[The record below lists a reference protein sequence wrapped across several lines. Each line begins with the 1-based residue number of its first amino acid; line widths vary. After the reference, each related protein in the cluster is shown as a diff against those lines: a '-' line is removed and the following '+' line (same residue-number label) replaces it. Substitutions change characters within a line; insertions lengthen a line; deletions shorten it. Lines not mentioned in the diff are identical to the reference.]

1 VATQDESTHRE
12 ARSAVTVRTKAL
24 WIAGGLGI
32 AALLGLVIVR
42 LAPGHA
48 PAPSPV
54 RGARSVAVL
63 DFENLSGDPSLDW
76 MGRGLGELLG
86 SALLRSEDLDVY
98 DAQRLAAMP
107 DLRGGAAGAGLES
120 LKRHGIGRVVTGSIL
135 RSGTRLRIQARVIEA
150 ETGRVLHSDWAEG
163 EVGDDLFHLAGG
175 LIHGLETALEIDL
188 LGLETGDEWLR
199 RITTHSVDAYRL
211 YLRGHAAFIGSRWA
225 EAARDDED
233 ALAIDST
240 FVAARFELTG
250 CYWNLDDDARLA
262 QSLAAAR
269 RLRPRASRREAL
281 QLELI
286 EAVIGSDSGRLIR
299 VADEL
304 RTRYPENRFF
314 TYLLGRGYWESGRY
328 ADCVRTLE
336 PLAASRYEWAWT
348 YLLAGRSLANLGR
361 DDEARHM
368 FELGLDVT
376 HGNPELAYAYAR
388 HLEERG
394 QLDRARALLVEAERS
409 PALAETPTFE
419 ALIRLDMAKFYENDG
434 LEDSAR
440 AEYRRALARAP
451 HGSEAARAAT
461 TGLARLAER

>member
-1 VATQDESTHRE
+1 M
-12 ARSAVTVRTKAL
+12 TVRTKAL
-24 WIAGGLGI
+24 WVAGGL
-32 AALLGLVIVR
+32 AVVVLLAFGAWR
-42 LAPGHA
+42 LAPHHV
-48 PAPSPV
+48 PASSPV
-54 RGARSVAVL
+54 REARSIAVL

-86 SALLRSEDLDVY
+86 SALLRSDDLDVY
-98 DAQRLAAMP
+98 DAQRLAAIP
-107 DLRGGAAGAGLES
+107 DLHGGAAGVGLES
-120 LKRHGIGRVVTGSIL
+120 LRRHGIGRLVTGSIV
-135 RSGTRLRIQARVIEA
+135 RSGTRLRIQARVIEVA
-150 ETGRVLHSDWAEG
+150 TGRVLHSDWTEG

-175 LIHGLETALEIDL
+175 LVHGLETALEIDL

-199 RITTHSVDAYRL
+199 RITTRSVDAYRL

-225 EAARDDED
+225 EAARDDEQ

-240 FVAARFELTG
+240 FVVARFELTG
-250 CYWNLDDDARLA
+250 CYWNLDDDARLGE
-262 QSLAAAR
+262 SLAAAQ

-286 EAVIGSDSGRLIR
+286 EAVIGSDAERLIR

-328 ADCVRTLE
+328 AECVRTLE
-336 PLAASRYEWAWT
+336 PLAESRYEWAWT
-348 YLLAGRSLANLGR
+348 YLLAGRSLAKLGR
-361 DDEARHM
+361 EGEARRM
-368 FELGLDVT
+368 FELGLEVT

-388 HLEERG
+388 HLEEQG
-394 QLDRARALLVEAERS
+394 ELDRARALLVDTERS

-419 ALIRLDMAKFYENDG
+419 ARIRLEMAKFYENDG
-434 LEDSAR
+434 AADSAR
-440 AEYRRALARAP
+440 AEYRRALAHAP
-451 HGSEAARAAT
+451 HGSDEARAAT